1 MCVREDPACTSF
13 ARPPTVIP
21 EPHAA
26 ATMDKQ
32 IVVRKKHIVAKQI
45 ELSAS
50 DSDDSDYVATP
61 DAVARGSES
70 DDGSSDLSS
79 NEYYEIEKLLDQ
91 RTNPITGVVEYLV
104 KWEGYSND
112 ENTWEPEPRLIEDDN
127 EELIKEWRQAQI
139 GRAHV

>member
-70 DDGSSDLSS
+70 DDGSSEWTKCNGGSGRTTTRRCTGAGARPLIIYVRKNHPRPGPPKSNFSDLVGVCLGSKYTS
-79 NEYYEIEKLLDQ
+79 LL
-91 RTNPITGVVEYLV
+91 R
-104 KWEGYSND
+104 
-112 ENTWEPEPRLIEDDN
+112 
-127 EELIKEWRQAQI
+127 
-139 GRAHV
+139 